1 MLCLQTIERGQDG
14 LNPSSPTLYKYSVKS
29 LLYSVLKVKI
39 FHCGLQT
46 AKMRIFSCVSVTNY
60 IFIWYNYASLHIL
73 SSLLIT
79 TLIWNNYT

>member
-14 LNPSSPTLYKYSVKS
+14 LNPSSPTLYKCAVKS

-46 AKMRIFSCVSVTNY
+46 VEV
-60 IFIWYNYASLHIL
+60 
-73 SSLLIT
+73 
-79 TLIWNNYT
+79 